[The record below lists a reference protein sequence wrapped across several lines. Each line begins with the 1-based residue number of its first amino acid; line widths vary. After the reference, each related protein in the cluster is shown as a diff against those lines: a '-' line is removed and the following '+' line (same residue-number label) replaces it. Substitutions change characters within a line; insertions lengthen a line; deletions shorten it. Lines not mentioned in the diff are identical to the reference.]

1 MSSYG
6 IAKEG
11 EGGAEVGD
19 GKVRASTIGEACR
32 RSAKGLEDT
41 VRFGKG

>member
-19 GKVRASTIGEACR
+19 GKVRASAIRAEYTKLYEGA
-32 RSAKGLEDT
+32 
-41 VRFGKG
+41 